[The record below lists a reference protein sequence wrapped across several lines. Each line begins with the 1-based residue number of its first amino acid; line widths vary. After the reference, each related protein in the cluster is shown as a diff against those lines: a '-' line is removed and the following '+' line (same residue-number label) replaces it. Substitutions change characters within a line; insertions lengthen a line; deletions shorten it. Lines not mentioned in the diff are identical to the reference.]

1 MLVFKDWLI
10 LYSNYDVTGLNGA
23 NWMEPTGGLT
33 ENLGTP
39 GDPTGGSIEGQFG
52 IGLQTLKEVNIQTLL
67 NANRV
72 EVCGNNFAIYL
83 TFLRPANVKP
93 Q

>member
-1 MLVFKDWLI
+1 M
-10 LYSNYDVTGLNGA
+10 GA
-23 NWMEPTGGLT
+23 GNIGR
-33 ENLGTP
+33 P
-39 GDPTGGSIEGQFG
+39 GDPTIGSIEGQFG
-52 IGLQTLKEVNIQTLL
+52 VQLGTPKEVNIQTLL

-72 EVCGNNFAIYL
+72 EVCGNNFAIDL